1 MNMRGRVRDL
11 WLLLVLWT
19 VVPLSALAEDPG
31 KLLRMDYAYYSP
43 ASLVLKH
50 FGWLEQAFKPDGVS
64 VSWVLSAGSN
74 RALEYLNSRS
84 VDFGSTAGLA
94 AVLSRANGNPVKA
107 VYVSSRPEW
116 VALVVARGS
125 PIRSVADLRGRKV
138 AATLGTD
145 AYLFLLRAL
154 QEAGLRKSDVE
165 IVNLQHADGRA
176 ALEQGRVDAW
186 AGLDPMMAASELES
200 GSQLIYRNVRFNSF
214 SVLDVSDSFDAEH
227 PDYVR
232 RVLAEYEKARK
243 WILAHPDET
252 AALLAAE
259 AHISLPVAKLQLS
272 RNDFSNPVP
281 DAAYVRALKE
291 AGPLLTEDGLVRPG
305 TDVNRAIDT
314 LIDVRFAQALPRE

>member
-1 MNMRGRVRDL
+1 MNWRGRVRDL
-11 WLLLVLWT
+11 GFLLFLWT
-19 VVPLSALAEDPG
+19 LVPWPAVAEEPV
-31 KLLRMDYAYYSP
+31 KLLRLDYAYYSP

-50 FGWLEQAFKPDGVS
+50 FGWVEAAFKPDGVE
-64 VSWVLSAGSN
+64 VSWVFSAGSN

-116 VALVVARGS
+116 VALVVAHDS
-125 PIRSVADLRGRKV
+125 PLRTVADLRGRKV

-154 QEAGLRKSDVE
+154 QESGLHKNDIE

-200 GSQLIYRNVRFNSF
+200 GSRLIYRNVRFNSF
-214 SVLDVSDSFDAEH
+214 SVLDVSDSFEAEH
-227 PDYVR
+227 PSYVR
-232 RVLAEYEKARK
+232 RVLEEYEKARK

-259 AHISLPVAKLQLS
+259 SHISLAVAKLQLS
-272 RNDFSNPVP
+272 RND
-281 DAAYVRALKE
+281 
-291 AGPLLTEDGLVRPG
+291 
-305 TDVNRAIDT
+305 
-314 LIDVRFAQALPRE
+314 

>member
-1 MNMRGRVRDL
+1 MNLRGRVRDL
-11 WLLLVLWT
+11 WLLLFLWT
-19 VVPLSALAEDPG
+19 LVPLSAAAEEPI
-31 KLLRMDYAYYSP
+31 KVLRLDYAYYSP

-50 FGWLEQAFKPDGVS
+50 FGWVEQAFKPDGVA
-64 VSWVLSAGSN
+64 VSWVFSAGSN

-107 VYVSSRPEW
+107 VYVYSRPEW

-154 QEAGLRKSDVE
+154 QAAGLHKNDVE
-165 IVNLQHADGRA
+165 IVNLQHADGRT

-186 AGLDPMMAASELES
+186 AGLDPMMAASELEA
-200 GSQLIYRNVRFNSF
+200 GSRLIYRNIRFNSF
-214 SVLDVSDSFDAEH
+214 GILDVSDSFDAEH
-227 PDYVR
+227 PGYVR
-232 RVLAEYEKARK
+232 RVLEEYEKARK

-259 AHISLPVAKLQLS
+259 SHISLPVAKQQLS

-281 DAAYVRALKE
+281 DAAYVQSLQA
-291 AGPLLTEDGLVRPG
+291 AGPILTEDGLVRPG
-305 TDVNRAIDT
+305 TDVGKAIDA
-314 LIDVRFAQALPRE
+314 LIDARFARVLPRE